1 MRQATSNKPSKPSQA
16 NDQAIK
22 VAWTWKSQRA
32 VKRSGLANYSAHLGT
47 VSLAQIDGRIKH
59 LYGQHWEILKP
70 SSFRDKTETDLAR
83 KAIKREVVIL
93 IPSQVVRAFRAG
105 RKPKSKEL
113 AIKKAIKVLDASQQ
127 PLNYHTINGLLALV
141 EMDATRQYIHGML
154 KADGYAK
161 AYSVGKVPYYQATRV
176 AV

>member
-1 MRQATSNKPSKPSQA
+1 MHNPKTSNRAKPSQA

-47 VSLAQIDGRIKH
+47 VSIGQVDGRIKH
-59 LYGQHWEILKP
+59 FYGQHWEILKP
-70 SSFRDKTETDLAR
+70 SSFRPKTETDLAR

-93 IPSQVVRAFRAG
+93 IPAQVVRAFRAG
-105 RKPKSKEL
+105 RKPKSKEM

-141 EMDATRQYIHGML
+141 EMDATRQYIHGC
-154 KADGYAK
+154 
-161 AYSVGKVPYYQATRV
+161 
-176 AV
+176 

>member
-105 RKPKSKEL
+105 RKPKSKEM
-113 AIKKAIKVLDASQQ
+113 AIKKAVDVLNASQQ

-154 KADGYAK
+154 KANGYAK

>member
-47 VSLAQIDGRIKH
+47 VSIAQVDGRIKH
-59 LYGQHWEILKP
+59 LYGQYWEILKP
-70 SSFRDKTETDLAR
+70 SSFRPKTETDLAR

-105 RKPKSKEL
+105 RKPATKEK

-141 EMDATRQYIHGML
+141 EMDATRQYIHGVL
-154 KADGYAK
+154 RVSGYAK
-161 AYSVGKVPYYQATRV
+161 AYSVGKVPYYRATGMV
-176 AV
+176 A

>member
-1 MRQATSNKPSKPSQA
+1 MHNPKTSNRAKPSQA

-22 VAWTWKSQRA
+22 VAWTWKSTRA
-32 VKRSGLANYSAHLGT
+32 VKRSGLANYSDHLGT
-47 VSLAQIDGRIKH
+47 LSLSQVDGRIKK
-59 LYGQHWEILKP
+59 LYAEHWEILKP
-70 SSFRDKTETDLAR
+70 SSFRPKTETDLAR

-105 RKPKSKEL
+105 RKPATKEK

-176 AV
+176 AF

>member
-1 MRQATSNKPSKPSQA
+1 MSKATSNKPSKPSQA

-47 VSLAQIDGRIKH
+47 VSIAQVDGRIKH
-59 LYGQHWEILKP
+59 LYGQYWEILKP
-70 SSFRDKTETDLAR
+70 SSFRPKTETDLAR

-105 RKPKSKEL
+105 RKPATKEK
-113 AIKKAIKVLDASQQ
+113 AIKKAIAVLDANQQ
-127 PLNYHTINGLLALV
+127 PINYHTINGLLALV
-141 EMDATRQYIHGML
+141 NMSATRQYIHGLL
-154 KADGYAK
+154 KANGYAK
-161 AYSVGKVPYYQATRV
+161 AYSVGKVPYWSV
-176 AV
+176 GAVPA

>member
-47 VSLAQIDGRIKH
+47 VSIGQVDGRIKH

-70 SSFRDKTETDLAR
+70 SSFRPKTETDLAR

-93 IPSQVVRAFRAG
+93 IPAQVVRACMAG
-105 RKPKSKEL
+105 RKPKSKDM
-113 AIKKAIKVLDASQQ
+113 AIKKASKVLDASQQ

-154 KADGYAK
+154 KANGYAK

-176 AV
+176 AF

>member
-1 MRQATSNKPSKPSQA
+1 MREPTPSKKRKPSQA
-16 NDQAIK
+16 NAQAIK

-47 VSLAQIDGRIKH
+47 VSLTQVDGYIKH

-70 SSFRDKTETDLAR
+70 SSFRAKDETDLAR

-93 IPSQVVRAFRAG
+93 IPAQVVQAFRSG
-105 RKPKSKEL
+105 RKPANKEK
-113 AIKKAIKVLDASQQ
+113 AIKKAIKVLESSQQ
-127 PLNYHTINGLLALV
+127 PINYHTVNGLLALV

-161 AYSVGKVPYYQATRV
+161 AFSVGKVPYWANR
-176 AV
+176 AVPA

>member
-47 VSLAQIDGRIKH
+47 VSIGQVDGRIKH

-70 SSFRDKTETDLAR
+70 SSFKVKDETDLAR

-93 IPSQVVRAFRAG
+93 IPAQVVQAFKAG
-105 RKPKSKEL
+105 RKPANKEK
-113 AIKKAIKVLDASQQ
+113 AIKKAIKTLTASQQ
-127 PLNYHTINGLLALV
+127 PINYHTINGLLSLV
-141 EMDATRQYIHGML
+141 GMDATRQYIHGML

-161 AYSVGKVPYYQATRV
+161 DYSVGKVPYWTSRAV